1 MTAFIEMV
9 KNQYQHIFLLVSLIL
24 LIVSTRLTGTQKDE
38 RSIQVTKLNFFA
50 LIFIG
55 IFLLHNYLIKK

>member
-1 MTAFIEMV
+1 MKDFIETF
-9 KNQYQHIFLLVSLIL
+9 KKQYQYIFLLVSLIL
-24 LIVSTRLTGTQKDE
+24 LVVSTRLTGTQKDE

-55 IFLLHNYLIKK
+55 IFLLNHFLTK